1 MSHSEKTSWKY
12 VCTKELHINYNDVKV
27 LIVLTEGFPFFY
39 VWAFH
44 QLYSLVWHF
53 SKIDKSRPCLILFVD
68 LYLESSNNSMLLDRW
83 PRISVQRTL
92 KWYGYW
98 TEFLFAIQ
106 SFILHWHAVNQ
117 ALDMKKETSFLRIWL
132 FWKDL
137 TQSQICTRWITKIH
151 FFMT

>member
-1 MSHSEKTSWKY
+1 M
-12 VCTKELHINYNDVKV
+12 CTKELHINYNDVKV

-106 SFILHWHAVNQ
+106 SFILHWHARAVARSENRGGGTYYWVGIMCPPRWDRVNWS
-117 ALDMKKETSFLRIWL
+117 AKKWGPLAPTLATGL
-132 FWKDL
+132 
-137 TQSQICTRWITKIH
+137 
-151 FFMT
+151 